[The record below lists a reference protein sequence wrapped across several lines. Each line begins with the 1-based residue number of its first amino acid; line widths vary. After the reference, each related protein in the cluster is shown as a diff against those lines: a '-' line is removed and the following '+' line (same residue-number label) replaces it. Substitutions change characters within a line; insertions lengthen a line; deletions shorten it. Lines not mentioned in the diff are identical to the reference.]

1 MGRVSAN
8 ANLLLKKDHF
18 CWFRES
24 YGLYMYDL
32 KSVKLTESEAQRH
45 RLERSERKTTEKL
58 DKLKSEKKTLEEDLE
73 NVSRL
78 RLV

>member
-1 MGRVSAN
+1 
-8 ANLLLKKDHF
+8 
-18 CWFRES
+18 
-24 YGLYMYDL
+24 MYDL